1 MATRGRP
8 KGAKSFVNINMETL
22 NEYFGSKQ
30 HIPVS
35 RVWLEKMNI
44 LIVEQ
49 EANQINAS
57 VRPTTNVEAIQ
68 VKLSD

>member
-44 LIVEQ
+44 IISEQ

-57 VRPTTNVEAIQ
+57 VKPTADTGAVQ
-68 VKLSD
+68 VKLTD

>member
-8 KGAKSFVNINMETL
+8 KGAKSFVNIDMETL

-49 EANQINAS
+49 EANQIKSS
-57 VRPTTNVEAIQ
+57 VNPTAGTDKVE

>member
-8 KGAKSFVNINMETL
+8 KGAKSFVNIDMETL

-35 RVWLEKMNI
+35 RVWLEKMNFDI
-44 LIVEQ
+44 IEVKP
-49 EANQINAS
+49 NKVDSS
-57 VRPTTNVEAIQ
+57 VKPTNETGAIQ
-68 VKLSD
+68 FSVTE